1 MTAKIWPPELE
12 EKILSAY
19 EERRKKLE
27 KSIKLSE
34 QEKNSLNAFL
44 LPPPESWYAIFGR
57 GSR

>member
-27 KSIKLSE
+27 ESIKLSV
-34 QEKNSLNAFL
+34 QERSSLNAFL
-44 LPPPESWYAIFGR
+44 SPPPESWYSVGR
-57 GSR
+57 AR